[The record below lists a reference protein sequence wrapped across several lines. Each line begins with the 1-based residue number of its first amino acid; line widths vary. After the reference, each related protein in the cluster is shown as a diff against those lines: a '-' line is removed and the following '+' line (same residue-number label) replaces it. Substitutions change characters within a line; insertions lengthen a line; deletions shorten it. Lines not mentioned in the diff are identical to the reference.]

1 MRCLHGH
8 EAGAHACSACWSQL
22 ASGDQGG
29 LVLQGRAMGMHRKGM
44 SQASG
49 RGGWVHTGPGNKA
62 IVVGVVM
69 SQVLQGI
76 AGRSAAP
83 PATPAHEVRVHVSPS
98 CTRKRGSACTC
109 IT

>member
-1 MRCLHGH
+1 
-8 EAGAHACSACWSQL
+8 
-22 ASGDQGG
+22 
-29 LVLQGRAMGMHRKGM
+29 M

-69 SQVLQGI
+69 SQVVRGI
-76 AGRSAAP
+76 AGQSAAP

-98 CTRKRGSACTC
+98 CTRKRGGACTC